1 MFKRRDRRPVWMIA
15 AHMAWPRSGWQ
26 RALLYLRYRM
36 RRIPDSPHRIARG
49 VFSGVFVTFTP
60 FFGLHFLMAAGL
72 AMAIRGN
79 VLAALLATFFGNPV
93 TFVPIGTISMNVGG
107 FILGQPESAALESG
121 RSIVG
126 KFFDAWADLWH
137 NMMAPFTSDQA
148 DWSRFMLFVNDA
160 MIPYTV
166 GGLIPGLICG
176 LAAYHISLPLVV
188 KYQNRRRKGLV
199 ASKLKQLAKRVPRKG
214 GRSRKRKAREA
225 RDG

>member
-1 MFKRRDRRPVWMIA
+1 MFKRRDRRPMWMIA
-15 AHMAWPRSGWQ
+15 AHMAWPRSGWR
-26 RALLYLRYRM
+26 RAALYLRYRM

-93 TFVPIGTISMNVGG
+93 TFVPIGTISMNVGS
-107 FILGQPESAALESG
+107 FILGQSDPAPFGGG

-137 NMMAPFTSDQA
+137 NMMAPFTGGEA
-148 DWSRFMLFVNDA
+148 DWSRFLLFVNDA

-166 GGLIPGLICG
+166 GGLLPGLICG
-176 LAAYHISLPLVV
+176 LAAYHLSLPLVV

-199 ASKLKQLAKRVPRKG
+199 ASKLKLLARRVPRKDG
-214 GRSRKRKAREA
+214 LPRKRRAGEA
-225 RDG
+225 RDV

>member
-15 AHMAWPRSGWQ
+15 AHMAWPRSGW
-26 RALLYLRYRM
+26 RRSALYLRYRM

-60 FFGLHFLMAAGL
+60 FFGLHFFMAALL

-79 VLAALLATFFGNPV
+79 VLASLLATFFGNPV

-107 FILGQPESAALESG
+107 FILGQPESAAFEGG

-137 NMMAPFTSDQA
+137 NIIAPFTGNEA
-148 DWSRFMLFVNDA
+148 DWSRFLLFVNDA

-166 GGLIPGLICG
+166 GGLVPGLICG
-176 LAAYHISLPLVV
+176 LAAYHICLPLVV
-188 KYQNRRRKGLV
+188 KYQNRRRKGLL
-199 ASKLKQLAKRVPRKG
+199 AAKLRQLAKRVPGKAG
-214 GRSRKRKAREA
+214 KPGKRKAKEA
-225 RDG
+225 RDV

>member
-1 MFKRRDRRPVWMIA
+1 MFKRRDRRPMWKIA
-15 AHMAWPRSGWQ
+15 AHLAWPKSGWR
-26 RALLYLRYRM
+26 RALHYLRHRM

-60 FFGLHFLMAAGL
+60 FFGLHFLMAALL

-107 FILGQPESAALESG
+107 FILGQPESAALG
-121 RSIVG
+121 GDRSIVG

-137 NMMAPFTSDQA
+137 NIMAPFTGAEA
-148 DWSRFMLFVNDA
+148 DWSRFMLFVSDA

-176 LAAYHISLPLVV
+176 LAAYYICLPLVV
-188 KYQNRRRKGLV
+188 TYQNRRRKGLV
-199 ASKLKQLAKRVPRKG
+199 ANKLKQLARRVPGKAARAG
-214 GRSRKRKAREA
+214 KRRAREA
-225 RDG
+225 RDV